1 MLDNEWTLPFS
12 CFVWSHYFGEIQIN
26 KSQFFHFISA
36 TFFFGEIFRLGWTLM
51 ANKSVS
57 DLKPWGLIPEKICLA
72 GSDTSR
78 KFFLRGLIPQRN
90 LFGGVRH
97 CEEIC
102 SVGLETL
109 KKYFRRG
116 LIPLPADTPP
126 SQKKKFRESASPF
139 EGTIFQNHLYVKT
152 ILSKAQIFQAE
163 RVP

>member
-1 MLDNEWTLPFS
+1 
-12 CFVWSHYFGEIQIN
+12 
-26 KSQFFHFISA
+26 
-36 TFFFGEIFRLGWTLM
+36 M

-78 KFFLRGLIPQRN
+78 KFVLRGLIPQRN

-97 CEEIC
+97 SEEIC
-102 SVGLETL
+102 FVGLEML
-109 KKYFRRG
+109 KKYFWRG

-126 SQKKKFRESASPF
+126 SQKKKFRERASPF

-152 ILSKAQIFQAE
+152 ILSKAQIF
-163 RVP
+163 